1 MMKVLIV
8 TTNLPRWQGDF
19 RVPFILEAAKA
30 VQRKGNQVRI
40 LTMHHPGSL
49 EHEWIDGIEI
59 FRIHYLPE
67 KHESLQKDA
76 AGIPAA
82 WDRGITARLKLI
94 PFFLALALA
103 IPTKAKGY
111 NIIHANWS
119 LAGLAAVISKPLHR
133 LPVITT
139 VQGSDIYKVHD
150 KPIIRNVIRF
160 ALQSCNKVIALS
172 ADLAKSTEALGVKKE
187 KVIVIPNG
195 INLDHFPLGDQ
206 TNRLNQVIYVG
217 SLIPR
222 KGVMTLI
229 QAMAKVHKQLPGLR
243 LLVVGEG
250 DQRAELEEKVRQLQ
264 LADVV
269 LMLGPKSQE
278 DVSHLIRQSKLFVLP
293 SIEEGQGVVLVEA
306 LASGTPCVGSRVGGI
321 PDVIT
326 PAVGKIVE
334 AQDVEGFAC
343 AIESYVNNDV
353 IWRKASQKAR
363 ERAEYEYNWYKLA
376 EKIVAVYQSALDKDG
391 R

>member
-40 LTMHHPGSL
+40 LTMHQPGSL

-59 FRIHYLPE
+59 FRIRYLPE

-103 IPTKAKGY
+103 IPTNAKGY

-160 ALQSCNKVIALS
+160 ALKSCNKVIALS
-172 ADLAKSTEALGVKKE
+172 ADLAKSTEALGIKKE

-217 SLIPR
+217 SLIHR

-229 QAMAKVHKQLPGLR
+229 QAVAKVHAQLPGLQ

-264 LADVV
+264 LEDVV
-269 LMLGPKSQE
+269 LMPGPKSQK

-326 PAVGKIVE
+326 PDVGKIVE

-353 IWRKASQKAR
+353 IWRKASQNAR
-363 ERAEYEYNWYKLA
+363 ERAEYEYDWNKLA
-376 EKIVAVYQSALDKDG
+376 EKIVAVYQSALDQDG